1 MKSLKMPLL
10 KEITLENLLS
20 FGSQPTNIV
29 LKNLNVIIGP
39 NGSGKSNLFDA
50 ISLLKAAP
58 NALTEPIRRGGGVYD
73 WIWKGSNEVPGSN
86 DLPTAVIEVITPP
99 ALSSKS
105 PKDMDLRYKF
115 AFTAYN
121 QRFELVGESLENV
134 APYAKDLEDTYFYY
148 RYNKKQAIINN
159 VNNHKKNLKRED
171 VDPEQSILSQRKDP
185 DQYPE
190 LTWLGK
196 QLSSIRI
203 YREWSFGRRSVLR
216 QPQSTDAPNDYLLED
231 CSNLG
236 LILNKWRSNY
246 KVKKRILELMSELYE
261 GIEDIDV
268 KLEGGTVQ
276 LFLVENE
283 FMIPATRL
291 SDGTLRFLCLLAIL
305 CDPNPSPLI
314 CIEEPE
320 LGIHTDIIPVIAD
333 LLKEAAKVTQIIV
346 TTHSEAL
353 VDALSDTPESVLVC
367 EKYEGSTQLKRLD
380 ANDLKEWLEKYSL
393 GQLWRRGEIGGNRW

>member
-1 MKSLKMPLL
+1 M
-10 KEITLENLLS
+10 
-20 FGSQPTNIV
+20 
-29 LKNLNVIIGP
+29 
-39 NGSGKSNLFDA
+39 
-50 ISLLKAAP
+50 
-58 NALTEPIRRGGGVYD
+58 
-73 WIWKGSNEVPGSN
+73 
-86 DLPTAVIEVITPP
+86 
-99 ALSSKS
+99 
-105 PKDMDLRYKF
+105 
-115 AFTAYN
+115 
-121 QRFELVGESLENV
+121 
-134 APYAKDLEDTYFYY
+134 
-148 RYNKKQAIINN
+148 
-159 VNNHKKNLKRED
+159 
-171 VDPEQSILSQRKDP
+171 
-185 DQYPE
+185 
-190 LTWLGK
+190 
-196 QLSSIRI
+196 
-203 YREWSFGRRSVLR
+203 R

-305 CDPNPSPLI
+305 CDPNPGPLI

-333 LLKEAAKVTQIIV
+333 LLKEASKVTQIIV

-353 VDALSDTPESVLVC
+353 VDALTDTPESVLVC
-367 EKYEGSTQLKRLD
+367 EKYDGSSQLRRLD
-380 ANDLKEWLEKYSL
+380 ANDLKEWLENYSL

>member
-1 MKSLKMPLL
+1 MTSFKMPLL
-10 KEITLENLLS
+10 KEIKLENLLS
-20 FGSQPTNIV
+20 FGNQPTNVV
-29 LKNLNVIIGP
+29 LNNLNVIIGP

-73 WIWKGSNEVPGSN
+73 WIWKGPNELLGSNE
-86 DLPTAVIEVITPP
+86 LPTAVLEVITPP
-99 ALSSKS
+99 ALSPKS

-121 QRFELVGESLENV
+121 QRFELVGESLENA
-134 APYAKDLEDTYFYY
+134 APYAESLDDTYFYY
-148 RYNKKQAIINN
+148 RYNNKQAIINN
-159 VNNHKKNLKRED
+159 VNNRKRKLKRED

-305 CDPNPSPLI
+305 CDPNPGPLI

-333 LLKEAAKVTQIIV
+333 LLKEASRDTQIIV

-353 VDALSDTPESVLVC
+353 VDAFSDTPESVLVC
-367 EKYEGSTQLKRLD
+367 EKYEGSTQLRRLE
-380 ANDLKEWLEKYSL
+380 ANELTEWLEKYSL
-393 GQLWRRGEIGGNRW
+393 GQLWRRGQIGGNRW